1 MYGAPATARSLVTQR
16 FRDTDLERAFQE
28 EASRQFR
35 GQATN
40 TILLGAATWAATGA
54 LLWLL
59 FPLNPARIAASIG
72 IVELLIFMIYGSLE
86 RARTWD
92 QVQTASALLNLI
104 GGVAMIVIGLEVGM
118 PYLIAPALLVNLIF
132 AFGISRFGPIG
143 AVVTLPY
150 GLLFAGLVFGGKL
163 PGVGVFEVFVV
174 GVGFF
179 VASLGGYLLEATTRG
194 IFFQRR
200 IIEEQA
206 AALAAEKERSERL
219 LANMLPADIAARL
232 MDGRHVADR
241 VSAASVL
248 FADLAGFTALS
259 SRMAPDAVVRLLD
272 ALFGTFDELSE
283 RHGLDKI
290 KTIGDAYMAVSGA
303 IEPVKDHAQRA
314 VALGLD
320 MLDAVAELAQRAG
333 MDLRLRV
340 GISSGPLVAGVI
352 GRSRYSYDLWGDTV
366 NVASRMESQGIPGHV
381 QVSASTAAEL
391 GANYELAP
399 VGPVEIK
406 GKGLMETYL
415 VLSRDESART
425 RDAGDAAGRQGSPA
439 STPRAG
445 LGANGRRNGRRPA
458 TTQPT
463 PIPTA

>member
-1 MYGAPATARSLVTQR
+1 
-16 FRDTDLERAFQE
+16 
-28 EASRQFR
+28 
-35 GQATN
+35 
-40 TILLGAATWAATGA
+40 
-54 LLWLL
+54 
-59 FPLNPARIAASIG
+59 
-72 IVELLIFMIYGSLE
+72 
-86 RARTWD
+86 
-92 QVQTASALLNLI
+92 
-104 GGVAMIVIGLEVGM
+104 
-118 PYLIAPALLVNLIF
+118 
-132 AFGISRFGPIG
+132 
-143 AVVTLPY
+143 
-150 GLLFAGLVFGGKL
+150 
-163 PGVGVFEVFVV
+163 
-174 GVGFF
+174 
-179 VASLGGYLLEATTRG
+179 
-194 IFFQRR
+194 
-200 IIEEQA
+200 
-206 AALAAEKERSERL
+206 
-219 LANMLPADIAARL
+219 MLPADIAARL

-259 SRMAPDAVVRLLD
+259 SQMAPDAVVKLLD

-303 IEPVKDHAQRA
+303 IEPVADHARRA

-320 MLDAVAELAQRAG
+320 MLDAVAELAQRTG

-415 VLSRDESART
+415 VLPRDESART
-425 RDAGDAAGRQGSPA
+425 RDAGGAAGRQGSPA
-439 STPRAG
+439 SAPRAG